1 MIKLILSA
9 PVPAMAEAFEHSFQ
23 N

>member
-9 PVPAMAEAFEHSFQ
+9 LVPAMAEAFELYFK